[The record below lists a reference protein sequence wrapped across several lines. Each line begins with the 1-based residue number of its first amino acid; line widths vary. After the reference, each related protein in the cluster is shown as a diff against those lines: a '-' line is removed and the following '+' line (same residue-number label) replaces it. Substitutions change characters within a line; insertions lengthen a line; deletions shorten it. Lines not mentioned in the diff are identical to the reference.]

1 MKKNRFLALALSLLM
16 ALALPLG
23 AFAEENEPDTLLEGL
38 VTEVLEQGFVMED
51 IELGSVLLNVDETT
65 VMDGILAEGD
75 IEVGQYVFVEYD
87 GRLTRSLPPQAHADR
102 VGCYRLTG
110 TVDLSLSMGVLLTGD
125 PTFGD
130 VIIRVD
136 GSMPH
141 LYQGMPIT
149 VYYNGVM
156 AMSYP
161 GQVTARH
168 IVVPELTGVVSDRDS
183 AGFTLTDAEG
193 NEYRVLLSEQTFTGV
208 LSASVEDAPVVED
221 AVQEDAAE
229 AETAENAEATADDE
243 PAAEP
248 PTDEPATQ
256 EPETEDPAAAE
267 PADGESATD
276 EPLLEESVTDEPA
289 SDAADASQ
297 AAPLPTVEWGDG
309 DTVTDQVPNAGM
321 RIAASGKVIVY
332 MGEEKPTEA
341 VEVPDLSGMSP
352 DECRDTL
359 EEYGLYL
366 KQKGV
371 SSAQITGDTTA
382 TKQSPE
388 AGTKVSLGAVVTVE
402 FSDTTTV
409 NDR

>member
-1 MKKNRFLALALSLLM
+1 MKMKKNRFLALALSLLM

-125 PTFGD
+125 PIFGD

-141 LYQGMPIT
+141 LFQGMPVT

-168 IVVPELTGVVSDRDS
+168 IVVPELSGVVSDRDS
-183 AGFTLTDAEG
+183 AGFTLTDADG

-208 LSASVEDAPVVED
+208 LSASVEDAP
-221 AVQEDAAE
+221 AVDGAAQEDAGAE
-229 AETAENAEATADDE
+229 ESVAAEPDEGESVMDESDEDESAMDE
-243 PAAEP
+243 PAAQEP
-248 PTDEPATQ
+248 VAEEPA
-256 EPETEDPAAAE
+256 
-267 PADGESATD
+267 GGD
-276 EPLLEESVTDEPA
+276 E
-289 SDAADASQ
+289 ADASQ
-297 AAPLPTVEWGDG
+297 PAPLPTVEWGDG
-309 DTVTDQVPNAGM
+309 DTVTVYYNGVMTRSIPPQVTAL
-321 RIAASGKVIVY
+321 
-332 MGEEKPTEA
+332 
-341 VEVPDLSGMSP
+341 EVLVL
-352 DECRDTL
+352 RD
-359 EEYGLYL
+359 
-366 KQKGV
+366 
-371 SSAQITGDTTA
+371 
-382 TKQSPE
+382 
-388 AGTKVSLGAVVTVE
+388 
-402 FSDTTTV
+402 
-409 NDR
+409 

>member
-1 MKKNRFLALALSLLM
+1 MKMKKNRFFALALSLLM

-125 PTFGD
+125 PIFGD

-161 GQVTARH
+161 GQVTASH
-168 IVVPELTGVVSDRDS
+168 IVVPELTGTVSDRDS
-183 AGFTLTDAEG
+183 AGFTLTDADG

-208 LSASVEDAPVVED
+208 LSASVEDAPAVEEE
-221 AVQEDAAE
+221 AQEDATEEESTEAAE
-229 AETAENAEATADDE
+229 PAADADEPTKEDESAADADEPAETDE
-243 PAAEP
+243 PAAEESAEEEAVTEEP
-248 PTDEPATQ
+248 AEEDPATDEPA
-256 EPETEDPAAAE
+256 
-267 PADGESATD
+267 GGD
-276 EPLLEESVTDEPA
+276 E
-289 SDAADASQ
+289 ADASQ
-297 AAPLPTVEWGDG
+297 PAPLPTVEWGDG
-309 DTVTDQVPNAGM
+309 DTVTVYYNGVMTRSLPPQVTAL
-321 RIAASGKVIVY
+321 
-332 MGEEKPTEA
+332 
-341 VEVPDLSGMSP
+341 EVLVL
-352 DECRDTL
+352 RD
-359 EEYGLYL
+359 
-366 KQKGV
+366 
-371 SSAQITGDTTA
+371 
-382 TKQSPE
+382 
-388 AGTKVSLGAVVTVE
+388 
-402 FSDTTTV
+402 
-409 NDR
+409 

>member
-1 MKKNRFLALALSLLM
+1 MKMKKNRFFALALSLLM

-38 VTEVLEQGFVMED
+38 VTEVLEQGFVMAD

-125 PTFGD
+125 PIFGD

-168 IVVPELTGVVSDRDS
+168 IVVPELTGTVSDRDS
-183 AGFTLTDAEG
+183 AGFTLTDADG

-208 LSASVEDAPVVED
+208 LSASVEDAPAVEEES
-221 AVQEDAAE
+221 QEDATEEESTEAAE
-229 AETAENAEATADDE
+229 PAADADEPTKEDESAADADEPAETDE
-243 PAAEP
+243 PAAEESAEEEAVTEEP
-248 PTDEPATQ
+248 AEEDPATDEPA
-256 EPETEDPAAAE
+256 
-267 PADGESATD
+267 GGD
-276 EPLLEESVTDEPA
+276 E
-289 SDAADASQ
+289 ADASQ
-297 AAPLPTVEWGDG
+297 PAPLPTVEWGDG
-309 DTVTDQVPNAGM
+309 DTVTVYYNGVMTRSLPPQVTAL
-321 RIAASGKVIVY
+321 
-332 MGEEKPTEA
+332 
-341 VEVPDLSGMSP
+341 EVLVL
-352 DECRDTL
+352 RD
-359 EEYGLYL
+359 
-366 KQKGV
+366 
-371 SSAQITGDTTA
+371 
-382 TKQSPE
+382 
-388 AGTKVSLGAVVTVE
+388 
-402 FSDTTTV
+402 
-409 NDR
+409 

>member
-1 MKKNRFLALALSLLM
+1 MKMKKNRFFALALSLLM

-125 PTFGD
+125 PIFGD

-168 IVVPELTGVVSDRDS
+168 IVVPELTGTVSDRDS
-183 AGFTLTDAEG
+183 AGFTLTDADG

-208 LSASVEDAPVVED
+208 LSASVEDAPAVEEE
-221 AVQEDAAE
+221 AQEDATEEESTEAAE
-229 AETAENAEATADDE
+229 PAADSDE
-243 PAAEP
+243 PAETEEAVTEEPAEEDP
-248 PTDEPATQ
+248 ATDEPA
-256 EPETEDPAAAE
+256 
-267 PADGESATD
+267 GGD
-276 EPLLEESVTDEPA
+276 E
-289 SDAADASQ
+289 ADASRP
-297 AAPLPTVEWGDG
+297 APLPTVEWGDG
-309 DTVTDQVPNAGM
+309 DTVTVYYNGVMTRSIPPQVTAL
-321 RIAASGKVIVY
+321 
-332 MGEEKPTEA
+332 
-341 VEVPDLSGMSP
+341 EVLVL
-352 DECRDTL
+352 RD
-359 EEYGLYL
+359 
-366 KQKGV
+366 
-371 SSAQITGDTTA
+371 
-382 TKQSPE
+382 
-388 AGTKVSLGAVVTVE
+388 
-402 FSDTTTV
+402 
-409 NDR
+409 

>member
-65 VMDGILAEGD
+65 VMDGILAEGG

-168 IVVPELTGVVSDRDS
+168 IVVPELTGTVSDRDS
-183 AGFTLTDAEG
+183 AGFTLTDADG

-208 LSASVEDAPVVED
+208 LSASVEDAPAVEEES
-221 AVQEDAAE
+221 QEDA
-229 AETAENAEATADDE
+229 
-243 PAAEP
+243 
-248 PTDEPATQ
+248 
-256 EPETEDPAAAE
+256 TEEESTEAAE
-267 PADGESATD
+267 PAADSD
-276 EPLLEESVTDEPA
+276 EPAETDEPA
-289 SDAADASQ
+289 SDADEPAETDESVAEEPAEEDPATDEPAGDDEADASRP
-297 AAPLPTVEWGDG
+297 APLPTVEWGDG
-309 DTVTDQVPNAGM
+309 DTVTVYYNGVMTRSLPPQVTAL
-321 RIAASGKVIVY
+321 
-332 MGEEKPTEA
+332 
-341 VEVPDLSGMSP
+341 EVLVL
-352 DECRDTL
+352 RD
-359 EEYGLYL
+359 
-366 KQKGV
+366 
-371 SSAQITGDTTA
+371 
-382 TKQSPE
+382 
-388 AGTKVSLGAVVTVE
+388 
-402 FSDTTTV
+402 
-409 NDR
+409 

>member
-1 MKKNRFLALALSLLM
+1 MKMKKNRFFALALSLLM

-125 PTFGD
+125 PIFGD

-168 IVVPELTGVVSDRDS
+168 IVVPELTGTVSDRDS
-183 AGFTLTDAEG
+183 AGFTLTDADG

-208 LSASVEDAPVVED
+208 LSASVEDAPAVEEE
-221 AVQEDAAE
+221 AQEDA
-229 AETAENAEATADDE
+229 
-243 PAAEP
+243 
-248 PTDEPATQ
+248 
-256 EPETEDPAAAE
+256 TEEESTEAAE
-267 PADGESATD
+267 PAADAD
-276 EPLLEESVTDEPA
+276 EPTKEDEPA
-289 SDAADASQ
+289 SDADEPAETDESVAEEPAEEDPATDEPAGGDEADASQ
-297 AAPLPTVEWGDG
+297 PAPLPTVEWGDG
-309 DTVTDQVPNAGM
+309 DTVTVYYNGVMTRSLPPQVTAL
-321 RIAASGKVIVY
+321 
-332 MGEEKPTEA
+332 
-341 VEVPDLSGMSP
+341 EVLVL
-352 DECRDTL
+352 RD
-359 EEYGLYL
+359 
-366 KQKGV
+366 
-371 SSAQITGDTTA
+371 
-382 TKQSPE
+382 
-388 AGTKVSLGAVVTVE
+388 
-402 FSDTTTV
+402 
-409 NDR
+409 

>member
-1 MKKNRFLALALSLLM
+1 MKMKKNRFFALALSLLM

-125 PTFGD
+125 PIFGD

-168 IVVPELTGVVSDRDS
+168 IVVPELTGTVSDRDS
-183 AGFTLTDAEG
+183 AGFTLTDADG

-208 LSASVEDAPVVED
+208 LSASVEDAPAVEEE
-221 AVQEDAAE
+221 AQEDATEEESTEAAE
-229 AETAENAEATADDE
+229 PAADSDEPAETDE
-243 PAAEP
+243 PAAEKSAEEEAVTEEP
-248 PTDEPATQ
+248 AEEDPATDEPA
-256 EPETEDPAAAE
+256 
-267 PADGESATD
+267 GGD
-276 EPLLEESVTDEPA
+276 E
-289 SDAADASQ
+289 ADASRP
-297 AAPLPTVEWGDG
+297 APLPTVEWGDG
-309 DTVTDQVPNAGM
+309 DTVTVYYNGVMTRSLPPQVTAL
-321 RIAASGKVIVY
+321 
-332 MGEEKPTEA
+332 
-341 VEVPDLSGMSP
+341 EVLVL
-352 DECRDTL
+352 RD
-359 EEYGLYL
+359 
-366 KQKGV
+366 
-371 SSAQITGDTTA
+371 
-382 TKQSPE
+382 
-388 AGTKVSLGAVVTVE
+388 
-402 FSDTTTV
+402 
-409 NDR
+409 

>member
-1 MKKNRFLALALSLLM
+1 MKMKKNRFFALALSLLM

-102 VGCYRLTG
+102 VGCYRLPG

-168 IVVPELTGVVSDRDS
+168 IVVPELTGTVSDRDS
-183 AGFTLTDAEG
+183 AGFTLTDADG

-208 LSASVEDAPVVED
+208 LSASVEDAPAVEEE
-221 AVQEDAAE
+221 AQEDA
-229 AETAENAEATADDE
+229 
-243 PAAEP
+243 
-248 PTDEPATQ
+248 
-256 EPETEDPAAAE
+256 TEEESTEAAE
-267 PADGESATD
+267 PAADAD
-276 EPLLEESVTDEPA
+276 EPTKEDEPA
-289 SDAADASQ
+289 SDADEPAETDESVAEEPAEEDPATDEPAGDDEADASQ
-297 AAPLPTVEWGDG
+297 PAPLPTVEWGDG
-309 DTVTDQVPNAGM
+309 DTVTVYYNGVMTRSLPPQVTAL
-321 RIAASGKVIVY
+321 
-332 MGEEKPTEA
+332 
-341 VEVPDLSGMSP
+341 EVLVL
-352 DECRDTL
+352 RD
-359 EEYGLYL
+359 
-366 KQKGV
+366 
-371 SSAQITGDTTA
+371 
-382 TKQSPE
+382 
-388 AGTKVSLGAVVTVE
+388 
-402 FSDTTTV
+402 
-409 NDR
+409 

>member
-1 MKKNRFLALALSLLM
+1 MKMKKNRFFALALSLLM

-23 AFAEENEPDTLLEGL
+23 AFAEENDPDTLLEGL

-125 PTFGD
+125 PIFGD

-168 IVVPELTGVVSDRDS
+168 IVVPELTGTVSDRDS
-183 AGFTLTDAEG
+183 AGFTLTDADG

-208 LSASVEDAPVVED
+208 LSASVEDAPAVEEE
-221 AVQEDAAE
+221 AQEDATEEESTEAAE
-229 AETAENAEATADDE
+229 PAADSDEPAETDE
-243 PAAEP
+243 PAAEKSAEEEAVTEEP
-248 PTDEPATQ
+248 AEEDPATDEPAG
-256 EPETEDPAAAE
+256 D
-267 PADGESATD
+267 D
-276 EPLLEESVTDEPA
+276 E
-289 SDAADASQ
+289 ADASQ
-297 AAPLPTVEWGDG
+297 PAPLPTVEWGDG
-309 DTVTDQVPNAGM
+309 DTVTVYYNGVMTRSLPPQVTAL
-321 RIAASGKVIVY
+321 
-332 MGEEKPTEA
+332 
-341 VEVPDLSGMSP
+341 EVLVL
-352 DECRDTL
+352 RD
-359 EEYGLYL
+359 
-366 KQKGV
+366 
-371 SSAQITGDTTA
+371 
-382 TKQSPE
+382 
-388 AGTKVSLGAVVTVE
+388 
-402 FSDTTTV
+402 
-409 NDR
+409 

>member
-125 PTFGD
+125 PIFGD

-141 LYQGMPIT
+141 LFQGMPVT

-168 IVVPELTGVVSDRDS
+168 IVVPELSGVVSDRDS
-183 AGFTLTDAEG
+183 AGFTLTDADG

-208 LSASVEDAPVVED
+208 LSASVEDAPAMD
-221 AVQEDAAE
+221 GAAQEDAGAEESAEE
-229 AETAENAEATADDE
+229 AEPASGAEEAVAEKPVAAEPDEGESVMDESDEDESAMDE
-243 PAAEP
+243 PAAQEP
-248 PTDEPATQ
+248 VAEEPA
-256 EPETEDPAAAE
+256 
-267 PADGESATD
+267 GGD
-276 EPLLEESVTDEPA
+276 E
-289 SDAADASQ
+289 ADASQ
-297 AAPLPTVEWGDG
+297 PAPLPTVEWGDG
-309 DTVTDQVPNAGM
+309 DTVTVYYNGVMTRSIPPQVTAL
-321 RIAASGKVIVY
+321 
-332 MGEEKPTEA
+332 
-341 VEVPDLSGMSP
+341 EVLVL
-352 DECRDTL
+352 RD
-359 EEYGLYL
+359 
-366 KQKGV
+366 
-371 SSAQITGDTTA
+371 
-382 TKQSPE
+382 
-388 AGTKVSLGAVVTVE
+388 
-402 FSDTTTV
+402 
-409 NDR
+409 

>member
-1 MKKNRFLALALSLLM
+1 MKMKKNRFFALALSLLM

-125 PTFGD
+125 PIFGD

-168 IVVPELTGVVSDRDS
+168 IVVPELTGTVSDRDS
-183 AGFTLTDAEG
+183 AGFTLTDADG

-208 LSASVEDAPVVED
+208 LSASVEDAPAVEEE
-221 AVQEDAAE
+221 AQEDATEEESTEAAE
-229 AETAENAEATADDE
+229 PAADSDE
-243 PAAEP
+243 PAETDESAAEESAEEEAVTEEP
-248 PTDEPATQ
+248 AEEDPATDEPAG
-256 EPETEDPAAAE
+256 D
-267 PADGESATD
+267 D
-276 EPLLEESVTDEPA
+276 E
-289 SDAADASQ
+289 ADASRP
-297 AAPLPTVEWGDG
+297 APLPTVEWGDG
-309 DTVTDQVPNAGM
+309 DTVTVYYNGVMTRSLPPQVTAL
-321 RIAASGKVIVY
+321 
-332 MGEEKPTEA
+332 
-341 VEVPDLSGMSP
+341 EVLVL
-352 DECRDTL
+352 RD
-359 EEYGLYL
+359 
-366 KQKGV
+366 
-371 SSAQITGDTTA
+371 
-382 TKQSPE
+382 
-388 AGTKVSLGAVVTVE
+388 
-402 FSDTTTV
+402 
-409 NDR
+409 

>member
-1 MKKNRFLALALSLLM
+1 MKMKKNRFFALALSLLM

-125 PTFGD
+125 PIFGD

-168 IVVPELTGVVSDRDS
+168 IVVPELTGTVSDRDS
-183 AGFTLTDAEG
+183 AGFTLTDADG

-208 LSASVEDAPVVED
+208 LSASVEDAPAVEEE
-221 AVQEDAAE
+221 AQEDATEEESTEAAE
-229 AETAENAEATADDE
+229 PAADSDE
-243 PAAEP
+243 PAETDESAAEESAEEEAVTEEP
-248 PTDEPATQ
+248 AEEDPATDEPA
-256 EPETEDPAAAE
+256 
-267 PADGESATD
+267 GGD
-276 EPLLEESVTDEPA
+276 E
-289 SDAADASQ
+289 ADASQ
-297 AAPLPTVEWGDG
+297 PAPLPTVEWGDG
-309 DTVTDQVPNAGM
+309 DTVTVYYNGVMTRSLPPQVTAL
-321 RIAASGKVIVY
+321 
-332 MGEEKPTEA
+332 
-341 VEVPDLSGMSP
+341 EVLVL
-352 DECRDTL
+352 RD
-359 EEYGLYL
+359 
-366 KQKGV
+366 
-371 SSAQITGDTTA
+371 
-382 TKQSPE
+382 
-388 AGTKVSLGAVVTVE
+388 
-402 FSDTTTV
+402 
-409 NDR
+409 

>member
-1 MKKNRFLALALSLLM
+1 MKMKKNRFFALALSLLM

-125 PTFGD
+125 PIFGD

-168 IVVPELTGVVSDRDS
+168 IVVPELTGTVSDRDS
-183 AGFTLTDAEG
+183 AGFTLTDADG

-208 LSASVEDAPVVED
+208 LSASVEDAPAVEEE
-221 AVQEDAAE
+221 AQEDA
-229 AETAENAEATADDE
+229 
-243 PAAEP
+243 
-248 PTDEPATQ
+248 
-256 EPETEDPAAAE
+256 TEEESTEAAE
-267 PADGESATD
+267 PAADAD
-276 EPLLEESVTDEPA
+276 EPTKEDEPA
-289 SDAADASQ
+289 SDADEPAETDESVAEEPAEEDPATDEPAGDDEADASRP
-297 AAPLPTVEWGDG
+297 APLPTVEWGDG
-309 DTVTDQVPNAGM
+309 DTVTVYYNGVMTRSIPPQVTAL
-321 RIAASGKVIVY
+321 
-332 MGEEKPTEA
+332 
-341 VEVPDLSGMSP
+341 EVLVL
-352 DECRDTL
+352 RD
-359 EEYGLYL
+359 
-366 KQKGV
+366 
-371 SSAQITGDTTA
+371 
-382 TKQSPE
+382 
-388 AGTKVSLGAVVTVE
+388 
-402 FSDTTTV
+402 
-409 NDR
+409 

>member
-1 MKKNRFLALALSLLM
+1 MKMKKNRFLALALSLLM

-51 IELGSVLLNVDETT
+51 TELGSVLLNVDETT

-75 IEVGQYVFVEYD
+75 IEVGQSVFVEYD

-125 PTFGD
+125 PIFGD

-141 LYQGMPIT
+141 LFQGMPVT

-168 IVVPELTGVVSDRDS
+168 IVVPELSGVVSDRDS
-183 AGFTLTDAEG
+183 AGFTLTDADG

-208 LSASVEDAPVVED
+208 LSASVEDAPAMD
-221 AVQEDAAE
+221 GAAQEDAGAEESAEE
-229 AETAENAEATADDE
+229 AEPASGAEEAVAEEPAVAEPDEGESVMDESDEDGSDMDE
-243 PAAEP
+243 PAAQEP
-248 PTDEPATQ
+248 VAEEPA
-256 EPETEDPAAAE
+256 
-267 PADGESATD
+267 GGD
-276 EPLLEESVTDEPA
+276 E
-289 SDAADASQ
+289 ADASQ
-297 AAPLPTVEWGDG
+297 PALLPTVEWGDG
-309 DTVTDQVPNAGM
+309 DTVTVYYNGVMTRSIPPQVTAL
-321 RIAASGKVIVY
+321 
-332 MGEEKPTEA
+332 
-341 VEVPDLSGMSP
+341 EVLVL
-352 DECRDTL
+352 RD
-359 EEYGLYL
+359 
-366 KQKGV
+366 
-371 SSAQITGDTTA
+371 
-382 TKQSPE
+382 
-388 AGTKVSLGAVVTVE
+388 
-402 FSDTTTV
+402 
-409 NDR
+409 

>member
-1 MKKNRFLALALSLLM
+1 MKMKKNRFFALALSLLM

-125 PTFGD
+125 PIFGD

-168 IVVPELTGVVSDRDS
+168 IVVPELTGTVSDRDS
-183 AGFTLTDAEG
+183 AGFTLTDADG

-208 LSASVEDAPVVED
+208 LSASVEDAPAVEEE
-221 AVQEDAAE
+221 AQEDA
-229 AETAENAEATADDE
+229 
-243 PAAEP
+243 
-248 PTDEPATQ
+248 
-256 EPETEDPAAAE
+256 TEEESTEAAE
-267 PADGESATD
+267 PAADSDEPAETDESAADAD
-276 EPLLEESVTDEPA
+276 EPTETDEPA
-289 SDAADASQ
+289 SDADEPAETDESVAEEPAEEDPATDEPAGDDEADASRP
-297 AAPLPTVEWGDG
+297 APLPTVEWGDG
-309 DTVTDQVPNAGM
+309 DTVTVYYNGVMTRSLPPQVTAL
-321 RIAASGKVIVY
+321 
-332 MGEEKPTEA
+332 
-341 VEVPDLSGMSP
+341 EVLVL
-352 DECRDTL
+352 RD
-359 EEYGLYL
+359 
-366 KQKGV
+366 
-371 SSAQITGDTTA
+371 
-382 TKQSPE
+382 
-388 AGTKVSLGAVVTVE
+388 
-402 FSDTTTV
+402 
-409 NDR
+409 

>member
-1 MKKNRFLALALSLLM
+1 MKMKKNRFFALALSLLM

-125 PTFGD
+125 PIFGD

-168 IVVPELTGVVSDRDS
+168 IVVPELTGTVSDRDS
-183 AGFTLTDAEG
+183 AGFTLTDADG

-208 LSASVEDAPVVED
+208 LSASVEDAPAVEEE
-221 AVQEDAAE
+221 AQEDATEEESTEAAE
-229 AETAENAEATADDE
+229 PAADSDEPAETDE
-243 PAAEP
+243 PAAEKSAEEEAVTEEP
-248 PTDEPATQ
+248 AEEDPATDEPAG
-256 EPETEDPAAAE
+256 D
-267 PADGESATD
+267 D
-276 EPLLEESVTDEPA
+276 E
-289 SDAADASQ
+289 ADASRP
-297 AAPLPTVEWGDG
+297 APLPTVEWGDG
-309 DTVTDQVPNAGM
+309 DTVTVYYNGVMTRSLPPQVTAL
-321 RIAASGKVIVY
+321 
-332 MGEEKPTEA
+332 
-341 VEVPDLSGMSP
+341 EVLVL
-352 DECRDTL
+352 RD
-359 EEYGLYL
+359 
-366 KQKGV
+366 
-371 SSAQITGDTTA
+371 
-382 TKQSPE
+382 
-388 AGTKVSLGAVVTVE
+388 
-402 FSDTTTV
+402 
-409 NDR
+409 

>member
-1 MKKNRFLALALSLLM
+1 MKMKKNRFFALALSLLM

-125 PTFGD
+125 PIFGD

-168 IVVPELTGVVSDRDS
+168 IVMPELTGTVSDRDS
-183 AGFTLTDAEG
+183 AGFTLTDADG

-208 LSASVEDAPVVED
+208 LSASVEDAPAVEEE
-221 AVQEDAAE
+221 AQEDA
-229 AETAENAEATADDE
+229 
-243 PAAEP
+243 
-248 PTDEPATQ
+248 
-256 EPETEDPAAAE
+256 TEEESTEAAE
-267 PADGESATD
+267 PAADSD
-276 EPLLEESVTDEPA
+276 EPAETDEPA
-289 SDAADASQ
+289 SDADEPAETDESVAEEPAEEDPATDEPAGDDEADASRP
-297 AAPLPTVEWGDG
+297 APLPTVEWGDG
-309 DTVTDQVPNAGM
+309 DTVTVYYNGVMTRSLPPQVTAL
-321 RIAASGKVIVY
+321 
-332 MGEEKPTEA
+332 
-341 VEVPDLSGMSP
+341 EVLVL
-352 DECRDTL
+352 RD
-359 EEYGLYL
+359 
-366 KQKGV
+366 
-371 SSAQITGDTTA
+371 
-382 TKQSPE
+382 
-388 AGTKVSLGAVVTVE
+388 
-402 FSDTTTV
+402 
-409 NDR
+409 

>member
-1 MKKNRFLALALSLLM
+1 MKMKKNRFFALALSLLM

-125 PTFGD
+125 PIFGD

-168 IVVPELTGVVSDRDS
+168 IVVPELTGTVSDRDS
-183 AGFTLTDAEG
+183 AGFTLTDADG

-208 LSASVEDAPVVED
+208 LSASVEDAPAVEEE
-221 AVQEDAAE
+221 AQEDATEEESTEAAE
-229 AETAENAEATADDE
+229 PAADADEPAETDE
-243 PAAEP
+243 PAAEESAEEDP
-248 PTDEPATQ
+248 ATDEPA
-256 EPETEDPAAAE
+256 
-267 PADGESATD
+267 GGD
-276 EPLLEESVTDEPA
+276 E
-289 SDAADASQ
+289 ADASQ
-297 AAPLPTVEWGDG
+297 PAPLPTVEWGDG
-309 DTVTDQVPNAGM
+309 DTVTVYYNGVMTRSLLPQVTAL
-321 RIAASGKVIVY
+321 
-332 MGEEKPTEA
+332 
-341 VEVPDLSGMSP
+341 EVLVL
-352 DECRDTL
+352 RD
-359 EEYGLYL
+359 
-366 KQKGV
+366 
-371 SSAQITGDTTA
+371 
-382 TKQSPE
+382 
-388 AGTKVSLGAVVTVE
+388 
-402 FSDTTTV
+402 
-409 NDR
+409 

>member
-1 MKKNRFLALALSLLM
+1 MKMKKNRFFALALSLLM

-125 PTFGD
+125 PIFGD

-168 IVVPELTGVVSDRDS
+168 IVVPELTGTVSDRDS
-183 AGFTLTDAEG
+183 AGFTLTDADG

-208 LSASVEDAPVVED
+208 LSASVEDAPAVED
-221 AVQEDAAE
+221 EAQEDA
-229 AETAENAEATADDE
+229 
-243 PAAEP
+243 
-248 PTDEPATQ
+248 
-256 EPETEDPAAAE
+256 TEEESTEAAE
-267 PADGESATD
+267 PAADAD
-276 EPLLEESVTDEPA
+276 EPTKEDEPA
-289 SDAADASQ
+289 SDADEPAETDESVAEEPAEEDPATDEPAGDDEADASQ
-297 AAPLPTVEWGDG
+297 PAPLPTVEWGDG
-309 DTVTDQVPNAGM
+309 DTVTVYYNGVMTRSIPPQVTAL
-321 RIAASGKVIVY
+321 
-332 MGEEKPTEA
+332 
-341 VEVPDLSGMSP
+341 EVLVL
-352 DECRDTL
+352 RD
-359 EEYGLYL
+359 
-366 KQKGV
+366 
-371 SSAQITGDTTA
+371 
-382 TKQSPE
+382 
-388 AGTKVSLGAVVTVE
+388 
-402 FSDTTTV
+402 
-409 NDR
+409 

>member
-1 MKKNRFLALALSLLM
+1 MKMKKNRFFALALSLLM

-125 PTFGD
+125 PIFGD

-168 IVVPELTGVVSDRDS
+168 IVVPELTGTVSDRDS
-183 AGFTLTDAEG
+183 AGFTLTDANG

-208 LSASVEDAPVVED
+208 LSASVEDAPAVEEE
-221 AVQEDAAE
+221 AQEDA
-229 AETAENAEATADDE
+229 
-243 PAAEP
+243 
-248 PTDEPATQ
+248 
-256 EPETEDPAAAE
+256 TEEESTEAAE
-267 PADGESATD
+267 PAADAD
-276 EPLLEESVTDEPA
+276 EPTKEDEPA
-289 SDAADASQ
+289 SDADEPAETDESVAEEPAEEDPATDEPAGDDEADASQ
-297 AAPLPTVEWGDG
+297 PAPLPTVEWGDG
-309 DTVTDQVPNAGM
+309 DTVTVYYNGVMTRSLPPQVTAL
-321 RIAASGKVIVY
+321 
-332 MGEEKPTEA
+332 
-341 VEVPDLSGMSP
+341 EVLVL
-352 DECRDTL
+352 RD
-359 EEYGLYL
+359 
-366 KQKGV
+366 
-371 SSAQITGDTTA
+371 
-382 TKQSPE
+382 
-388 AGTKVSLGAVVTVE
+388 
-402 FSDTTTV
+402 
-409 NDR
+409 

>member
-1 MKKNRFLALALSLLM
+1 MKMKKNRFFALALSLLM

-110 TVDLSLSMGVLLTGD
+110 TVDLSLSMGVLLAGD
-125 PTFGD
+125 PIFGD

-168 IVVPELTGVVSDRDS
+168 IVVPELTGTVSDRDS
-183 AGFTLTDAEG
+183 AGFTLTDADG

-208 LSASVEDAPVVED
+208 LSASVEDAPAVEEE
-221 AVQEDAAE
+221 AQEDA
-229 AETAENAEATADDE
+229 
-243 PAAEP
+243 
-248 PTDEPATQ
+248 
-256 EPETEDPAAAE
+256 TEEESTEAAE
-267 PADGESATD
+267 PAADAD
-276 EPLLEESVTDEPA
+276 EPTKEDEPA
-289 SDAADASQ
+289 SDADEPAETDESVAEEPAEEDPATDEPAGDDEADASQ
-297 AAPLPTVEWGDG
+297 PAPLPTVEWGDG
-309 DTVTDQVPNAGM
+309 DTVTVYYNGVMTRSLPPQVTAL
-321 RIAASGKVIVY
+321 
-332 MGEEKPTEA
+332 
-341 VEVPDLSGMSP
+341 EVLVL
-352 DECRDTL
+352 RD
-359 EEYGLYL
+359 
-366 KQKGV
+366 
-371 SSAQITGDTTA
+371 
-382 TKQSPE
+382 
-388 AGTKVSLGAVVTVE
+388 
-402 FSDTTTV
+402 
-409 NDR
+409 

>member
-1 MKKNRFLALALSLLM
+1 MKMKKNRFFALALSLLM

-125 PTFGD
+125 PIFGD

-168 IVVPELTGVVSDRDS
+168 IVVPELTGTVSDRDS
-183 AGFTLTDAEG
+183 AGFTLTDADG

-208 LSASVEDAPVVED
+208 LSASVEDAPAVEEE
-221 AVQEDAAE
+221 AQEDA
-229 AETAENAEATADDE
+229 
-243 PAAEP
+243 
-248 PTDEPATQ
+248 
-256 EPETEDPAAAE
+256 TEEESTEAAE
-267 PADGESATD
+267 PAADSD
-276 EPLLEESVTDEPA
+276 EPTKEDEPA
-289 SDAADASQ
+289 SDADEPAETDESVAEEPAEEDPATDEPAGDDEADASRP
-297 AAPLPTVEWGDG
+297 APLPTVEWGDG
-309 DTVTDQVPNAGM
+309 DTVTVYYNGVMTRSLPPQVTAL
-321 RIAASGKVIVY
+321 
-332 MGEEKPTEA
+332 
-341 VEVPDLSGMSP
+341 EVLVL
-352 DECRDTL
+352 RD
-359 EEYGLYL
+359 
-366 KQKGV
+366 
-371 SSAQITGDTTA
+371 
-382 TKQSPE
+382 
-388 AGTKVSLGAVVTVE
+388 
-402 FSDTTTV
+402 
-409 NDR
+409 

>member
-1 MKKNRFLALALSLLM
+1 MKMKKNRFFALALSLLM

-75 IEVGQYVFVEYD
+75 IEVDQYVFVEYD

-125 PTFGD
+125 PIFGD

-168 IVVPELTGVVSDRDS
+168 IVVPELTGTVSDRDS
-183 AGFTLTDAEG
+183 AGFTLTDADG

-208 LSASVEDAPVVED
+208 LSASVEDAPAVEEE
-221 AVQEDAAE
+221 AQEDATEEESTEAAE
-229 AETAENAEATADDE
+229 PAADADEPTKEDE
-243 PAAEP
+243 PAADADEP
-248 PTDEPATQ
+248 AETDESVAEEPAEEDPATDEPAG
-256 EPETEDPAAAE
+256 D
-267 PADGESATD
+267 D
-276 EPLLEESVTDEPA
+276 E
-289 SDAADASQ
+289 ADASQ
-297 AAPLPTVEWGDG
+297 PAPLPTVEWGDG
-309 DTVTDQVPNAGM
+309 DTVTVYYNGVMTRSIPPQVTAL
-321 RIAASGKVIVY
+321 
-332 MGEEKPTEA
+332 
-341 VEVPDLSGMSP
+341 EVLVL
-352 DECRDTL
+352 RD
-359 EEYGLYL
+359 
-366 KQKGV
+366 
-371 SSAQITGDTTA
+371 
-382 TKQSPE
+382 
-388 AGTKVSLGAVVTVE
+388 
-402 FSDTTTV
+402 
-409 NDR
+409 

>member
-1 MKKNRFLALALSLLM
+1 MKMKKNRFFALALSLLM

-125 PTFGD
+125 PIFGD

-168 IVVPELTGVVSDRDS
+168 IVVPELTGTVSDRDS
-183 AGFTLTDAEG
+183 AGFTLTDADG

-208 LSASVEDAPVVED
+208 LSASVEDAPAVEEE
-221 AVQEDAAE
+221 AQEDA
-229 AETAENAEATADDE
+229 
-243 PAAEP
+243 
-248 PTDEPATQ
+248 
-256 EPETEDPAAAE
+256 TEEESTEAAE
-267 PADGESATD
+267 PAADSD
-276 EPLLEESVTDEPA
+276 EPAETDEPA
-289 SDAADASQ
+289 SDADEPAETDESVAEEPAEEDPATDEPAGGDEADASQ
-297 AAPLPTVEWGDG
+297 PAPLPTVEWGDG
-309 DTVTDQVPNAGM
+309 DTVTVYYNGVMTRSLPPQVTAL
-321 RIAASGKVIVY
+321 
-332 MGEEKPTEA
+332 
-341 VEVPDLSGMSP
+341 EVLVL
-352 DECRDTL
+352 RD
-359 EEYGLYL
+359 
-366 KQKGV
+366 
-371 SSAQITGDTTA
+371 
-382 TKQSPE
+382 
-388 AGTKVSLGAVVTVE
+388 
-402 FSDTTTV
+402 
-409 NDR
+409 

>member
-1 MKKNRFLALALSLLM
+1 MKMKKNRFFALALSLLM

-125 PTFGD
+125 PIFGD

-168 IVVPELTGVVSDRDS
+168 IVVPELTGTVSDRDS
-183 AGFTLTDAEG
+183 AGFTLTDADG
-193 NEYRVLLSEQTFTGV
+193 NEYRVLLSEQTFAGV
-208 LSASVEDAPVVED
+208 LSASVEDAPAVEEES
-221 AVQEDAAE
+221 QEDA
-229 AETAENAEATADDE
+229 
-243 PAAEP
+243 
-248 PTDEPATQ
+248 
-256 EPETEDPAAAE
+256 TEEESTEAAE
-267 PADGESATD
+267 PAADAD
-276 EPLLEESVTDEPA
+276 EPTKEDEPA
-289 SDAADASQ
+289 SDADEPAETDESVAEEPAEEEAVTEEPAEEDPATDEPAGGDEADASQ
-297 AAPLPTVEWGDG
+297 PAPLPTVEWGDG
-309 DTVTDQVPNAGM
+309 DTVTVYYNGVMTRSLPPQVTAL
-321 RIAASGKVIVY
+321 
-332 MGEEKPTEA
+332 
-341 VEVPDLSGMSP
+341 EVLVL
-352 DECRDTL
+352 RD
-359 EEYGLYL
+359 
-366 KQKGV
+366 
-371 SSAQITGDTTA
+371 
-382 TKQSPE
+382 
-388 AGTKVSLGAVVTVE
+388 
-402 FSDTTTV
+402 
-409 NDR
+409 

>member
-1 MKKNRFLALALSLLM
+1 MKMKKNRFFALALSLLM

-125 PTFGD
+125 PIFGD

-168 IVVPELTGVVSDRDS
+168 IVVPELTGTVSDRDS
-183 AGFTLTDAEG
+183 AGFTLTDADG

-208 LSASVEDAPVVED
+208 LSASVEDAPAVED
-221 AVQEDAAE
+221 EAQEDATEEESTEAAE
-229 AETAENAEATADDE
+229 PAADADEPTKEDE
-243 PAAEP
+243 PAAGADEP
-248 PTDEPATQ
+248 TETDEPAEEEAVTE
-256 EPETEDPAAAE
+256 EPAEEDP
-267 PADGESATD
+267 ATD
-276 EPLLEESVTDEPA
+276 EPAGGDK
-289 SDAADASQ
+289 ADASQ
-297 AAPLPTVEWGDG
+297 PAPLPTVEWGDG
-309 DTVTDQVPNAGM
+309 DTVTVYYNGVMTRSLPPQVTAL
-321 RIAASGKVIVY
+321 
-332 MGEEKPTEA
+332 
-341 VEVPDLSGMSP
+341 EVLVL
-352 DECRDTL
+352 R
-359 EEYGLYL
+359 
-366 KQKGV
+366 
-371 SSAQITGDTTA
+371 
-382 TKQSPE
+382 
-388 AGTKVSLGAVVTVE
+388 
-402 FSDTTTV
+402 
-409 NDR
+409 N